1 MVMDIQTTT
10 TVDYS
15 KKPSS
20 STESVVQ
27 PGVNSGLAMAKTVEA
42 SNQALNKAVTES
54 SEIDAQKADKLL
66 SSVNEKVKALQ
77 SFLKFEKDEDTEK
90 MVFSIKN
97 SETGEV
103 IRQFPSKDLLEVSK
117 QISQYLDRV
126 QQQAPG
132 DRSEPP
138 VGLLTDQIV

>member
-103 IRQFPSKDLLEVSK
+103 IRQIPSKDLLEVSK
-117 QISQYLDRV
+117 QISQYLDLV

>member
-1 MVMDIQTTT
+1 MDIQTTT

-27 PGVNSGLAMAKTVEA
+27 PSMNSGLAMAKTVET
-42 SNQALNKAVTES
+42 SNQALNKTVTES
-54 SEIDAQKADKLL
+54 AEIDAQKADKLL

-103 IRQFPSKDLLEVSK
+103 IRQIPSKDLLEVSK

-132 DRSEPP
+132 DRSESP

>member
-1 MVMDIQTTT
+1 MDIQTTNA
-10 TVDYS
+10 VDYS
-15 KKPSS
+15 RKPSS
-20 STESVVQ
+20 NAESVVQ
-27 PGVNSGLAMAKTVEA
+27 SDAKNGLATAKPVETSGEALKNTVTA
-42 SNQALNKAVTES
+42 SA
-54 SEIDAQKADKLL
+54 EIDAQKADKLL
-66 SSVNEKVKALQ
+66 NSVNEKVKALQ

-103 IRQFPSKDLLEVSK
+103 IRQIPSKDLLEVSK

-132 DRSEPP
+132 DRAGTPI
-138 VGLLTDQIV
+138 GLLTDQIV